1 MRGLRVRA
9 FEAGDLVAAGRL
21 LAARHAAHRR
31 TQPLLDARF
40 EDPAAAQAEVAQAWG
55 SDGVSGAVAERD
67 GSMIGY
73 LLGAPKQSPAWG
85 PNVWVES
92 AGHAVEDPEVARDL
106 YGFAASRWVGDGRTA
121 HYVLLPA
128 HDPALADAW
137 WRVGFGQQHVH
148 AIREPAEVALPVGGI
163 RVRRA
168 VRSDI
173 PVLAQLDTLLPL
185 QGSRSPVFSA
195 TPLDVLSDRVADWEE
210 SFDDPAY
217 TTFVAEVGGAVVGS
231 AIGCALQVSSG
242 HTGLARPDRAGF
254 LGFAAVL
261 PDARGA
267 GVGRALGDAVIAWAG
282 AGGHRSVV
290 TDWRTTNLLASRA
303 WPALGFQP
311 TYLRLHRLVGY

>member
-1 MRGLRVRA
+1 MSGLLVRP
-9 FEAGDLVAAGRL
+9 FEAGDLASAGRL
-21 LAARHAAHRR
+21 LAARHRAHRR
-31 TQPLLDARF
+31 AQPLLDARY
-40 EDPAAAQAEVAQAWG
+40 EDPVTAQAEVERAWG
-55 SDGVSGAVAERD
+55 SEGASGALAERN
-67 GSMIGY
+67 GSAIGY
-73 LLGAPKQSPAWG
+73 LLGAPKQSPSWG

-106 YGFAASRWVGDGRTA
+106 YGLAASRWVDERRTA

-128 HDPALADAW
+128 HDRALADAW
-137 WRVGFGQQHVH
+137 WGVGFGQQHVH
-148 AIREPAEVALPVGGI
+148 AIRVPAHAAPPVGGV

-185 QGSRSPVFSA
+185 QGNGSPVFSA
-195 TPLDVLSDRVADWEE
+195 TPLDVLLERLADWEE

-217 TTFVAEVGGAVVGS
+217 TTFVAELAGAVVGS
-231 AIGCALQVSSG
+231 AVGCALEVSSA

-261 PDARGA
+261 PEARGA
-267 GVGRALGDAVIAWAG
+267 GVGRAVGEAVIAWAG
-282 AGGHRSVV
+282 AAGYQSVV
-290 TDWRTTNLLASRA
+290 TDWRRTNLLASRA
-303 WPALGFQP
+303 WPALGFEP